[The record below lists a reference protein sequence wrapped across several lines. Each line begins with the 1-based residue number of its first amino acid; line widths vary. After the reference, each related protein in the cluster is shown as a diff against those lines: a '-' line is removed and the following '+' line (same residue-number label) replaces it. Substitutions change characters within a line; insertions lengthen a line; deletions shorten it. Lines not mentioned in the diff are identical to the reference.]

1 MPGRPPPLDRTA
13 RRLLERLPFRARL
26 ALLSLYRRQPL
37 PRWGN
42 LRRTRPFSETWGFE
56 RGTPVD
62 RMYMERFLERNAGD
76 VRGEALEVMNADY
89 LHRYGGS
96 RLTGAHV
103 VDVDPDNPLAT
114 IVADLSEPGSLPVD
128 SFDCVVLTQ
137 TLQLVPDVRAAL
149 ENVWTSMRPGGVLLV
164 SVPTITPVDRT
175 SRGFDRW
182 RFTADGLRT
191 AVSQACPRADIEVE
205 AFGNASA
212 GVAFLMGIAV
222 EELRMRQVETFD
234 PDVAILACAR
244 IRKPASL
251 DRKDVADTD
260 LDERSSTDS

>member
-1 MPGRPPPLDRTA
+1 VPGRPPALDRAA
-13 RRLLERLPFRARL
+13 RSLLKRLPFRARL
-26 ALLSLYRRQPL
+26 ALLSAYRRQAL

-62 RMYMERFLERNAGD
+62 RMYMERFLERHAGD

-96 RLTGAHV
+96 RITRAHV
-103 VDVDPDNPLAT
+103 VDIDPDNPLAT
-114 IVADLSEPGSLPVD
+114 IVADLSEPGSLPAD
-128 SFDCVVLTQ
+128 SFDVVVLTQ

-182 RFTADGLRT
+182 RFTVDGLRT
-191 AVSQACPRADIEVE
+191 VISQACPGAEIDAE

-212 GVAFLMGIAV
+212 GVAFLMGITM
-222 EELRMRQVETFD
+222 EEMKTRQVETFD

-244 IRKPASL
+244 VRKPSTGAG
-251 DRKDVADTD
+251 DGAAHGGV
-260 LDERSSTDS
+260 DESSSAGS